1 MHPPLVA
8 EGSSQLLD
16 ALEHAAGRQSVERI
30 DQPTGWAAPGQ
41 RPGAVDCRRR
51 RPTEPLGGRPT
62 PGPDARCQYLARPPP
77 KTDTPPGPT
86 SSPATIRTMPSINW
100 PWISCT
106 MPTTTRMAAI
116 IHKTVAFMVHSCPRI
131 GRANPFPWEACD
143 ADRTG
148 DVASGATL

>member
-1 MHPPLVA
+1 MHPPLTA
-8 EGSSQLLD
+8 EGSGQLLD
-16 ALEHAAGRQSVERI
+16 ALEHAAGRQSLERV
-30 DQPTGWAAPGQ
+30 DQPTGCAERPARGQ
-41 RPGAVDCRRR
+41 EQFTVGR

-62 PGPDARCQYLARPPP
+62 PGSDARCQYLARPPP

-100 PWISCT
+100 PWTSCT